1 MHVSGS
7 GSGVGSV
14 QTNDEHAQGAESQP
28 LLHGCFSV
36 LGSIKPKILYAEA
49 IPEMAIGF
57 QEYRSRYCPPL
68 PMEYPVW
75 SWLADGRIKWI
86 DAGGG
91 GRWLSTNFSGRGRH
105 DSLVRSETRTRFRFN
120 LTIDVRS
127 QRLWGGKWM
136 GEEESAYPLQGRT
149 NPG

>member
-14 QTNDEHAQGAESQP
+14 QTNDEHAQGTESQP

-36 LGSIKPKILYAEA
+36 LGSIKPKIFYAEA

-68 PMEYPVW
+68 PMGYPVW
-75 SWLADGRIKWI
+75 SWL
-86 DAGGG
+86 GG
-91 GRWLSTNFSGRGRH
+91 WLDQMDRCRGWW
-105 DSLVRSETRTRFRFN
+105 SLAV
-120 LTIDVRS
+120 D
-127 QRLWGGKWM
+127 K
-136 GEEESAYPLQGRT
+136 LQ
-149 NPG
+149 